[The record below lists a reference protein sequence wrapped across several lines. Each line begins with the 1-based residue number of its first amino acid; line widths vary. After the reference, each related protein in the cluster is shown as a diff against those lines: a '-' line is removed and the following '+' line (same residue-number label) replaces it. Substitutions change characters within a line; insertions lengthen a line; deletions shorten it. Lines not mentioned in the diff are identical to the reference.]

1 MGEQIDRLSAE
12 GWQSALELAYEARE
26 CFRRA
31 KEYRSDQRAEEGLD
45 KLYER

>member
-1 MGEQIDRLSAE
+1 MGKQTDRLSAE
-12 GWQSALELAYEARE
+12 GWQLAYEARE